1 MNKREGIII
10 NAIGIILWII
20 LFFTIVPNKLIVNN
34 KIILIGFVYTI
45 FILYVN
51 IKLIG
56 DKKFGN
62 NNEASN
68 LMAKLTDPNTDFDKP
83 QTEKARA
90 FVRRLA
96 NAWIAADESHRQG
109 GLTDNTYELLRDD
122 VQMVLLTYP
131 SIQPFVNEFLG
142 FYPTSRGLLGYAG
155 EVLKEANPL

>member
-1 MNKREGIII
+1 MEM
-10 NAIGIILWII
+10 IGIWGEFLGGLGVIASLVFLAHQIR
-20 LFFTIVPNKLIVNN
+20 VSNKLSIAATEREVM
-34 KIILIGFVYTI
+34 
-45 FILYVN
+45 
-51 IKLIG
+51 
-56 DKKFGN
+56 GN
-62 NNEASN
+62 FSSLNELFMGNNEASN

-83 QTEKARA
+83 QTEQARA

-109 GLTDNTYELLRDD
+109 VLTDNTYELLRDD

>member
-1 MNKREGIII
+1 MEM
-10 NAIGIILWII
+10 IGIWGEFLGGLGVIASLVFLAHQIR
-20 LFFTIVPNKLIVNN
+20 VSNKLSIAATEREVM
-34 KIILIGFVYTI
+34 
-45 FILYVN
+45 
-51 IKLIG
+51 
-56 DKKFGN
+56 GN
-62 NNEASN
+62 FSSLNELFMGNNEASN

-109 GLTDNTYELLRDD
+109 FLTDNTYELLRDD

-142 FYPTSRGLLGYAG
+142 FYPTSRGLLGYTG